1 MKNKSSELLDQI
13 ELRFDSISLK
23 FLKNMKTVYQDEN
36 NVVLV
41 ENSVE

>member
-13 ELRFDSISLK
+13 ELGFDSISLK
-23 FLKNMKTVYQDEN
+23 CLNNMKTVYQDEN

-41 ENSVE
+41 EKSVE

>member
-13 ELRFDSISLK
+13 ELGFDSISLK
-23 FLKNMKTVYQDEN
+23 FLKNMKNVYQDEN